1 MRMRCDFRRISN
13 SQAPEPPNPMSY
25 SKTRC
30 ERYSCG
36 TRPALLGVHAADP
49 KRYPMFLESS
59 APHPS
64 VGRYDILFAGPGETI
79 VGKAFLS
86 ALDGRWQLARQAFT
100 EHGVPFV
107 GGWFIYLG
115 YELAGEIESTLNLPQ
130 SAAPLA
136 FAQRMH
142 GAAIYDHS
150 EQITWLVA
158 EPGHEGLIDELSTAL
173 RTARDPIETTAP
185 ALTSLEEE
193 PAALFLERVAA
204 TQAHISAGDV
214 YQVNLSR
221 AWHGRLAHGI
231 YPAALYARLRR
242 ANPSPFGGIVQLPW
256 TSVLS
261 TSPERLVECRD
272 GQVQTRP
279 IAGTH
284 PRVGN
289 DSQVIAALSAH
300 PKERAEHVMLL
311 DLERSDLGRISEPGS
326 VTVDEYAIVE
336 SYAHVHHLVSNV
348 RGRLRADVSPIDVIR
363 AVFPGGTITG
373 CPKIRCMQIIA
384 ALEGEAREAYTGSCG
399 YLGLDGSLDL
409 NILIRTATLAGHE
422 LVFRTGA
429 GIVAD
434 SDPLRELEETRA
446 KARGLLR
453 VFGHDE

>member
-1 MRMRCDFRRISN
+1 
-13 SQAPEPPNPMSY
+13 MSH
-25 SKTRC
+25 SKTRR
-30 ERYSCG
+30 ERFSFG
-36 TRPALLGVHAADP
+36 MRPPFLGVHAAAP
-49 KRYPMFLESS
+49 QRYPALLESS

-64 VGRYDILFAGPGETI
+64 VGRYDILLAGAGESI
-79 VGKAFLS
+79 VGAGFLDT
-86 ALDGRWQLARQAFT
+86 LELRWQRERQAPA
-100 EHGVPFV
+100 EERLPFA

-115 YELAGEIESTLNLPQ
+115 YELAGEIEPTLQLPQ
-130 SAAPLA
+130 SPAPRA
-136 FAQRMH
+136 FAQRVH
-142 GAAIYDHS
+142 GAAIYDHA
-150 EQITWLVA
+150 EHTTWLIA
-158 EPGHEGLIDELSTAL
+158 EEGHAHLIDELASAL
-173 RTARDPIETTAP
+173 SRVQDPIETTSRT
-185 ALTSLEEE
+185 LTALEEE
-193 PAALFLERVAA
+193 PAELFLERVAA
-204 TQAHISAGDV
+204 TLAHIAAGDV

-221 AWHGRLAHGI
+221 AWHGRLARGI
-231 YPAALYARLRR
+231 SAAALYARLRR
-242 ANPSPFGGIVQLPW
+242 ANPSPFGGIAQLPW
-256 TSVLS
+256 MSVLS

-272 GQVQTRP
+272 GEVQTRP

-311 DLERSDLGRISEPGS
+311 DLERSDLGRIATAGS

-348 RGRLRADVSPIDVIR
+348 RGRLRCDVSPIDVIR

-373 CPKIRCMQIIA
+373 CPKVRCMQIIA
-384 ALEGEAREAYTGSCG
+384 ALEGEARGAYTGSCG

-409 NILIRTATLAGHE
+409 NILIRTATLAGDE
-422 LVFRTGA
+422 LTFRTGA

-453 VFGHDE
+453 VLGRDADR